1 MKIVVIGGTGLI
13 GSKVVTDLNGQGHE
27 AVPASPASG
36 VDTVTGEGLDRVL
49 VGASVVV
56 DVSNTRDFDE
66 ATARSFFTTS
76 TRNILNAEA
85 TAGVGHHV
93 ALSVVGTR
101 RGSEIGYFR
110 AKAAQEE
117 LIEASSIPWSLVHAT
132 QFFEFLLPIAD
143 GATVD
148 GTVRIPPVLFQ
159 PIAAEDVAAAVASTA
174 VGRPTRAIVEVAG
187 PERRRFDEFVEDAL
201 RAHGDPRPVVAD
213 PHTQYFGAEIGERT
227 LMPADG
233 AQVGPT
239 SFEDWL
245 RRSISVAS

>member
-13 GSKVVTDLNGQGHE
+13 GSKVVTNLNGQGHE

-56 DVSNTRDFDE
+56 DVSNPRDFEE

-101 RGSEIGYFR
+101 RGSEI
-110 AKAAQEE
+110 
-117 LIEASSIPWSLVHAT
+117 
-132 QFFEFLLPIAD
+132 
-143 GATVD
+143 
-148 GTVRIPPVLFQ
+148 
-159 PIAAEDVAAAVASTA
+159 
-174 VGRPTRAIVEVAG
+174 
-187 PERRRFDEFVEDAL
+187 
-201 RAHGDPRPVVAD
+201 
-213 PHTQYFGAEIGERT
+213 
-227 LMPADG
+227 
-233 AQVGPT
+233 
-239 SFEDWL
+239 
-245 RRSISVAS
+245 